1 MKVCHVSCIYLSVV
15 GALQAPRRFPTRK
28 ELRAE
33 IEDLRERN
41 ALLEETVAEL
51 EGSFR
56 RRLLAGRPWVPIA
69 QLSKP
74 SGYCYETAT
83 TKEL

>member
-15 GALQAPRRFPTRK
+15 GALQAPRRFATRK

-56 RRLLAGRPWVPIA
+56 RRLLAAPWVAIA